1 MIDLHANLNAL
12 IKYVDKYREYL
23 PISNPSVQRRLQYT
37 YDNKHLESSS
47 NSDVQK
53 QWDLTPSCNIS
64 VAESLDRAVGALIG
78 LAVGDAV
85 GTTGF
90 VE

>member
-37 YDNKHLESSS
+37 YDNKPLESPS
-47 NSDVQK
+47 NSDV
-53 QWDLTPSCNIS
+53 
-64 VAESLDRAVGALIG
+64 
-78 LAVGDAV
+78 
-85 GTTGF
+85 
-90 VE
+90 